1 MKSKDQVLLEEAYE
15 KVLLCEKG
23 YDEAWEMF
31 HLKGTDVQKMNRELF
46 GFKYKTPEKMDKD
59 SKVDVLAKKLGAYI
73 DKLPV
78 QKFSWKKITE
88 LKTMDSKWLKAFQS
102 IQESPNVEQECIKL
116 MSQRDAEG
124 EPRPGGKKTNEEIL
138 NDVKNGLGDPV
149 VLLKMPSTFYAVGGR
164 TRMFAALATKTDIKA
179 IVLTPEILQKFK
191 DQD

>member
-23 YDEAWEMF
+23 YDEAWELF
-31 HLKGTDVQKMNRELF
+31 HLKGTDVQKMNKELF
-46 GFKYKTPEKMDKD
+46 GFNYKTPEEMDKD
-59 SKVDVLAKKLGAYI
+59 TKVDKLAKRLGAFI
-73 DKLPV
+73 DKLSV

-138 NDVKNGLGDPV
+138 QDVKKGLGDPV
-149 VLLKMPSTFYAVGGR
+149 VLLKMPAAFYAVGGR

-191 DQD
+191 